1 MAGRASGLKL
11 LPEFLQEAV
20 ESLGDRLLLVGHPGH
35 LGPKR
40 RVLFFQSLFAGN
52 KGFNPLFQGVE
63 NVHAPC

>member
-20 ESLGDRLLLVGHPGH
+20 ESRCDRLLLVGQPGH
-35 LGPKR
+35 FGPKR
-40 RVLFFQSLFAGN
+40 RVLIFQGLFTGN

-63 NVHAPC
+63 NVHARF